1 MQSSKLLLLG
11 VISQGPHPYA
21 GEVIP
26 PSMGLET
33 YADCNITVAA
43 FDANTNAPMDRVDP
57 GTTPTI
63 KLTFTN
69 SGDFPFTVVMPQV
82 VVGLTLPYGWSNSFP
97 VVPAGGQV
105 STQAETI
112 VTAVNPDT
120 ILFEFIECPEPL
132 ELLVQ
137 GEV

>member
-21 GEVIP
+21 GEAIP
-26 PSMGLET
+26 PSMELET
-33 YADCNITVAA
+33 YADCNITVEA
-43 FDANTNAPMDRVDP
+43 FDAETDAPMDRVDP

-69 SGDFPFTVVMPQV
+69 TGDFPFTVVMPQE
-82 VVGLTLPYGWSNSFP
+82 VVGLTFPYGWSDPFP
-97 VVPAGGQV
+97 IVPPGGSV
-105 STQAETI
+105 STQVETV
-112 VTAVNPDT
+112 VTAVYPDT